1 MSRIFSNGPAKDFV
15 FNPFSKLIKTS
26 SSVQL
31 AAPYFTEAQGILEA
45 AAIGKQVRLLVGLN
59 SATSPDALKAV
70 FGIPGLAIR
79 YLTRRFHAKI
89 FVFDN
94 AAMLGSSNLTDG
106 GFRANREAVI
116 CLDRE
121 EDADSIEDIRTLFVE
136 LWEAGQ
142 VLTQQKL
149 TAFVNASNA
158 IRKRIPNAD
167 REIEEAVGKA
177 EPPNINVASNTKPKE
192 RVFLQTLQREI
203 YEQYR
208 PAFSEVTTLLNEH
221 GLRRPELG
229 SMGLANEAN
238 RFLNYVRLTHVIG
251 DEAWQA
257 APMRGT
263 EERKALVVSLG
274 KEWVLA
280 KNSLVPENF
289 SEWLDNVSH
298 TFGTVESLKT
308 AGKDEIT
315 QGLLSLHAFS
325 EQLRFVKGGQKNLP
339 GDFWARNENRLDHV
353 RSSLN
358 YLLHGPGD
366 FIERFHDILYHPSR
380 RFARFGYFS
389 ALELYGTVK
398 PDECPPMNGRMAKAL
413 RYLGFDVKGA

>member
-15 FNPFSKLIKTS
+15 FNPFSKLIS
-26 SSVQL
+26 ASLSVQL

-45 AAIGKQVRLLVGLN
+45 AAEGKQVRLLVGLN

-70 FGIPGLAIR
+70 FGVPGLAVR

-94 AAMLGSSNLTDG
+94 AALLGSSNLTDG
-106 GFRANREAVI
+106 GSRANREAVI

-149 TAFVNASNA
+149 TAFVNATNA
-158 IRKRIPNAD
+158 VRKRIPNAD

-177 EPPNINVASNTKPKE
+177 EPPNINVASSTKPKE

-208 PAFSEVTTLLNEH
+208 PAFSEVATLLDEN
-221 GLRRPELG
+221 GLRRPELE

-257 APMRGT
+257 APLRGAV
-263 EERKALVVSLG
+263 ERKALVLSLG

-289 SEWLDNVSH
+289 NEWLDTVSR
-298 TFGTVESLKT
+298 TFGTAESLKA

-339 GDFWARNENRLDHV
+339 GDFWARNEDRLDHV

-398 PDECPPMNGRMAKAL
+398 PEGCPPMNGRMAKAL

>member
-1 MSRIFSNGPAKDFV
+1 MSRIFSNGPGKDFV
-15 FNPFSKLIKTS
+15 FNPFSKLIAAS
-26 SSVQL
+26 SSVEL
-31 AAPYFTEAQGILEA
+31 AAPYFTEAQEILA
-45 AAIGKQVRLLVGLN
+45 AAQAGKQVRLLVGLN
-59 SATSPDALKAV
+59 SATSPEALKTV
-70 FGIPGLAIR
+70 FGVPGLAVR

-89 FVFDN
+89 FVFDD
-94 AAMLGSSNLTDG
+94 AALLGSSNLTDG

-121 EDADSIEDIRTLFVE
+121 EDADSIEEIRTLFVE

-142 VLTQQKL
+142 VLTQPKL
-149 TAFVNASNA
+149 TAFVNATNT
-158 IRKRIPNAD
+158 IRKRMLNPD
-167 REIEEAVGKA
+167 REIEDAVGKA
-177 EPPNINVASNTKPKE
+177 EPPNINVASTAKPKE
-192 RVFLQTLQREI
+192 RVFLQTLPREI

-208 PAFSEVTTLLNEH
+208 PAFTEVAALLASN
-221 GLRRPELG
+221 GLRRPELDAI
-229 SMGLANEAN
+229 GLANEAN
-238 RFLNYVRLTHVIG
+238 RFLNFVRLSHVIG
-251 DEAWQA
+251 DEAWRS
-257 APMRGT
+257 APLRGV
-263 EERKALVVSLG
+263 EDRKTLVLSLG
-274 KEWVLA
+274 KEWIRA

-289 SEWLDNVSH
+289 TNWLDTVAH
-298 TFGTVESLKT
+298 TFGTAESLK
-308 AGKDEIT
+308 AASKDEIT

-339 GDFWARNENRLDHV
+339 GEFWARNEDRLDHV

-358 YLLHGPGD
+358 YLIHGPGD

-380 RFARFGYFS
+380 RLGRFGYFS

>member
-1 MSRIFSNGPAKDFV
+1 MSRIFSNGPTKDFV
-15 FNPFSKLIKTS
+15 FNPFSRLIKTS

-45 AAIGKQVRLLVGLN
+45 AASGKQVRLLVGLN

-70 FGIPGLAIR
+70 FAVPGLTVR

-94 AAMLGSSNLTDG
+94 AALLGSSNLTDG

-121 EDADSIEDIRTLFVE
+121 EDAESIDDIRTLFVE
-136 LWEAGQ
+136 LWEAAQ
-142 VLTQQKL
+142 VLSETKL
-149 TAFVNASNA
+149 IAFVNASNA
-158 IRKRIPNAD
+158 IRKRLPNAD
-167 REIEEAVGKA
+167 REIEDAIGKA
-177 EPPNINVASNTKPKE
+177 EPPNINVASQTKPRE

-208 PAFSEVTTLLNEH
+208 PAFSEVASLLDEN
-221 GLRRPELG
+221 GLRRLELEA
-229 SMGLANEAN
+229 MGLANEAN

-251 DEAWQA
+251 DEAWQG
-257 APMRGT
+257 APLRGI
-263 EERKALVVSLG
+263 EERKELILSLG
-274 KEWVLA
+274 KEWVKA
-280 KNSLVPENF
+280 KNSLVPDSF
-289 SEWLDNVSH
+289 SEWLDNVER
-298 TFGTVESLKT
+298 TFGTIESLKT

-315 QGLLSLHAFS
+315 HGLLSLHAFS

-339 GDFWARNENRLDHV
+339 ADFWARNDDRLDRV
-353 RSSLN
+353 RSSLS

-380 RFARFGYFS
+380 RLVRFGYFS

-398 PDECPPMNGRMAKAL
+398 PEECPPMNGRMAKAL
-413 RYLGFDVKGA
+413 RYLGYDVKAA